1 MEKVETIAL
10 TERQKRSR
18 RNRNIAL
25 GIALGAL
32 VIIFYAITII
42 RMVPGGHQ

>member
-1 MEKVETIAL
+1 MDKIEL
-10 TERQKRSR
+10 TELQKRSL

-25 GIALGAL
+25 GIALAAL

-42 RMVPGGHQ
+42 RMVPAGHA